1 MSVSLIITVYKD
13 YEALSLVLQSVS
25 RQSLIPKQIIV
36 AHDTID
42 IGIQPIISSYSS
54 SLNMCHIDQVDTG
67 FNKNRILNK
76 AILASDHEFLIFV
89 DGDCL
94 LHERFI
100 EEHRKHLVQ
109 GVFTAGRRIDLDA
122 KTSNQVRQFGLQQ
135 LGFFR
140 MLSNRTKRVE
150 EAFYIKSP
158 LVSSKKT
165 PKLLGCNMGWCK
177 SDLIAL
183 NGFDMDYT
191 LPGYG
196 EDTDLEFRALRS
208 GMSAKTCDGKRCN
221 TIYTTNVPTV
231 KSTSVKAERCSKI
244 SAKLVIFTAKTVFQ
258 IWNRN
263 FHMNNTTYLS

>member
-13 YEALSLVLQSVS
+13 YEALSLVLESVS
-25 RQSLIPKQIIV
+25 RQSLIPAQIIV

-42 IGIQPIISSYSS
+42 EGIHPIISSYSS
-54 SLNMCHIDQVDTG
+54 RLNICHIDQVDTG

-76 AILASDHEFLIFV
+76 AILASDHEFLVFV

-94 LHERFI
+94 LHRRFI
-100 EEHRKHLVQ
+100 EEHLKHLVQ
-109 GVFTAGRRIDLDA
+109 GVFSAGRRIDLDA

-135 LGFFR
+135 LSFFR
-140 MLSNRTKRVE
+140 MLKNRTKRVE
-150 EAFYIKSP
+150 EAFYIPSP
-158 LVSSKKT
+158 LISSKKS

-196 EDTDLEFRALRS
+196 EDTDIEFRALRS
-208 GMSAKTCDGKRCN
+208 GMTAKNMRWKALQYHLHHERPDRE
-221 TIYTTNVPTV
+221 IDI
-231 KSTSVKAERCSKI
+231 STSRNLFERKREIGYFYCE
-244 SAKLVIFTAKTVFQ
+244 
-258 IWNRN
+258 NG
-263 FHMNNTTYLS
+263 LSNLAQKFPHE

>member
-1 MSVSLIITVYKD
+1 MSVSLVITVYKD
-13 YEALSLVLQSVS
+13 YEALSLVLESVS
-25 RQSLIPKQIIV
+25 RQSLIPQQIIV

-42 IGIQPIISSYSS
+42 NGIQPIISSNSS
-54 SLNMCHIDQVDTG
+54 NLNICHIDQVDTG

-94 LHERFI
+94 LHHRFI
-100 EEHRKHLVQ
+100 EEHRKHLVP

-122 KTSNQVRQFGLQQ
+122 KTSNQVRKFGLHQ

-140 MLSNRTKRVE
+140 MLRNRTKRVE
-150 EAFYIKSP
+150 EAFYIPSP
-158 LVSSKKT
+158 LISSKKS

-196 EDTDLEFRALRS
+196 EDTDIEFRALRS
-208 GMSAKTCDGKRCN
+208 GMTPKNMRW
-221 TIYTTNVPTV
+221 
-231 KSTSVKAERCSKI
+231 KALQYHLHHERPDREIDI
-244 SAKLVIFTAKTVFQ
+244 SAS
-258 IWNRN
+258 RN
-263 FHMNNTTYLS
+263 LFERKREIGYFYCENGLSNLEQKFPHE

>member
-1 MSVSLIITVYKD
+1 MSVSLIVTVYKD
-13 YEALSLVLQSVS
+13 YEALALVLDS
-25 RQSLIPKQIIV
+25 ITKQTLPPNQVII

-42 IGIQPIISSYSS
+42 EGIQPILSAHSH
-54 SLNMCHIDQVDTG
+54 SLNLLHIDQVDTG

-76 AILASDHEFLIFV
+76 AILASNHEYLVFI

-94 LHERFI
+94 LHRRFI
-100 EEHRKHLVQ
+100 EEHRKNLVQ
-109 GVFTAGRRIDLDA
+109 RVFTAGRRIDLDA
-122 KTSNQVRQFGLQQ
+122 KTSKNVRLFGIEHI
-135 LGFFR
+135 GFFR
-140 MLSNRTKRVE
+140 MLWNRTKRVE

-208 GMSAKTCDGKRCN
+208 GMSAKNMRWKALQYHLHHERPDREIDISKSREMFENKREIGYFYCEN
-221 TIYTTNVPTV
+221 G
-231 KSTSVKAERCSKI
+231 
-244 SAKLVIFTAKTVFQ
+244 
-258 IWNRN
+258 
-263 FHMNNTTYLS
+263 LSNLEQKFPHE

>member
-13 YEALSLVLQSVS
+13 YEALALVLDS
-25 RQSLIPKQIIV
+25 ITKQTLLPNQVII

-42 IGIQPIISSYSS
+42 EGIQPILSAHSH
-54 SLNMCHIDQVDTG
+54 SLNLLHIDQVDTG

-208 GMSAKTCDGKRCN
+208 GMSAKNMRWKALQYHLHHERPDREIDIGKSREMFENKREIGYFYCEN
-221 TIYTTNVPTV
+221 G
-231 KSTSVKAERCSKI
+231 
-244 SAKLVIFTAKTVFQ
+244 
-258 IWNRN
+258 
-263 FHMNNTTYLS
+263 LSNLEQKFPHE

>member
-13 YEALSLVLQSVS
+13 YEALSLVLESVS
-25 RQSLIPKQIIV
+25 RQSLIPAQIIV

-42 IGIQPIISSYSS
+42 EGIQPIISSFSS
-54 SLNMCHIDQVDTG
+54 SLNICHIDQVDTG

-94 LHERFI
+94 LHHRFI
-100 EEHRKHLVQ
+100 EEHRKHLVPR
-109 GVFTAGRRIDLDA
+109 VFSAGRRIDLDA
-122 KTSNQVRQFGLQQ
+122 KTTSLVRQFGLQQ
-135 LGFFR
+135 LSFFR
-140 MLSNRTKRVE
+140 MLRNRTKRVE
-150 EAFYIKSP
+150 EAFYMKSP
-158 LVSSKKT
+158 LISSKKV

-196 EDTDLEFRALRS
+196 EDTDIEFRALRS
-208 GMSAKTCDGKRCN
+208 GMTAKNMRWKALQYHLHHERPDRE
-221 TIYTTNVPTV
+221 IDI
-231 KSTSVKAERCSKI
+231 STSRNLFERKREIGYFYCE
-244 SAKLVIFTAKTVFQ
+244 
-258 IWNRN
+258 NG
-263 FHMNNTTYLS
+263 LSNLAQKFPHE

>member
-208 GMSAKTCDGKRCN
+208 GMLAKNMRWKALQYHLHHERPDREIDISKSREMFENKREIGYFYCEN
-221 TIYTTNVPTV
+221 G
-231 KSTSVKAERCSKI
+231 
-244 SAKLVIFTAKTVFQ
+244 
-258 IWNRN
+258 
-263 FHMNNTTYLS
+263 LSNLEQKFPHE

>member
-1 MSVSLIITVYKD
+1 MSVSLVITVYKD

-25 RQSLIPKQIIV
+25 RQSLIPQQIIV

-42 IGIQPIISSYSS
+42 NGIQPIISSNSS
-54 SLNMCHIDQVDTG
+54 NLNICHIDQVDTG

-76 AILASDHEFLIFV
+76 AILASNHEFLVFV

-94 LHERFI
+94 LHHRFI
-100 EEHRKHLVQ
+100 EEHRKHLVK

-122 KTSNQVRQFGLQQ
+122 KTSNQVRQFGLHQ
-135 LGFFR
+135 LGLFR
-140 MLSNRTKRVE
+140 MVRNRTKRVE
-150 EAFYIKSP
+150 EAFYIPSP
-158 LVSSKKT
+158 LISSKKS

-196 EDTDLEFRALRS
+196 EDTDIEFRALRS
-208 GMSAKTCDGKRCN
+208 GMTAKNMRWKALQYHLHHERPDRE
-221 TIYTTNVPTV
+221 IDI
-231 KSTSVKAERCSKI
+231 STS
-244 SAKLVIFTAKTVFQ
+244 
-258 IWNRN
+258 RN
-263 FHMNNTTYLS
+263 LFEQKQEIGYFYCENGLSNLAQKFPHE

>member
-1 MSVSLIITVYKD
+1 MSISLIITVYKD
-13 YEALSLVLQSVS
+13 YEALSLVLQSVA
-25 RQSLIPKQIIV
+25 RQSLIPAQIIV

-42 IGIQPIISSYSS
+42 EGIQPIISSYSS
-54 SLNMCHIDQVDTG
+54 SLNICHIDQVDTG

-76 AILASDHEFLIFV
+76 AILASNHEFLVFV

-94 LHERFI
+94 LHRRFI

-109 GVFTAGRRIDLDA
+109 GVFSAGRRIDLDT

-140 MLSNRTKRVE
+140 MLRNRTKRVE
-150 EAFYIKSP
+150 EAFYVPSP
-158 LVSSKKT
+158 LISSKKS

-196 EDTDLEFRALRS
+196 EDTDIEFRALRS
-208 GMSAKTCDGKRCN
+208 GM
-221 TIYTTNVPTV
+221 
-231 KSTSVKAERCSKI
+231 
-244 SAKLVIFTAKTVFQ
+244 TAKNMRWKALQYHLHHERPDREIDITTS
-258 IWNRN
+258 RN
-263 FHMNNTTYLS
+263 LFEHKREIGYFYCENGLSNLAQKFPHE